1 MDIIRTL
8 TNEIKK
14 GIRGAGLPVELVYL
28 YGSYAKGKEKE
39 GSDIDIAVLFEE
51 VEYAKDPLGALGRIH
66 DIALRIERLIKREID
81 LRILN
86 RSSLSF
92 SYVVVT
98 TGIPLYIA
106 SKKVLYHYQN
116 KILGMYFDF
125 KPFLDRYI
133 SRYVGI

>member
-14 GIRGAGLPVELVYL
+14 GIQREGLPVELVYL
-28 YGSYAKGKEKE
+28 YGSYAKGKERKK
-39 GSDIDIAVLFEE
+39 SDIDIAILFNES
-51 VEYAKDPLGALGRIH
+51 EYAKDPLVALGKIQH
-66 DIALRIERLIKREID
+66 IAIRIERLIKKEVDI
-81 LRILN
+81 RILN

-98 TGIPLYIA
+98 TGIPLYIS
-106 SKKVLYHYQN
+106 SKRALYHYQN

-125 KPFLDRYI
+125 KPFLNRYI
-133 SRYVGI
+133 SAYVGI